1 MSTITSLTHHPPT
14 ITLPSLLEAAD
25 ERELDRR
32 LHRVLARLR
41 ALRRARRD
49 RLRGHARP
57 EHELR
62 RLRALHGAGLP
73 RRR

>member
-49 RLRGHARP
+49 RLRGHARQ
-57 EHELR
+57 EHELLM
-62 RLRALHGAGLP
+62 LRALDGAGLT
-73 RRR
+73 RMR

>member
-49 RLRGHARP
+49 RLRGHARQ
-57 EHELR
+57 EHELLM
-62 RLRALHGAGLP
+62 LRALDGAGLT
-73 RRR
+73 RLR

>member
-49 RLRGHARP
+49 RLRGHARQ
-57 EHELR
+57 EHELLT
-62 RLRALHGAGLP
+62 LRALDGAGLT
-73 RRR
+73 RLR